1 MAYRISAGSGPRR
14 VIALVLMAV
23 IMVGFVYGL
32 NSGLGMKVTS
42 MLHDVE
48 AKVIKEPPPPPKET
62 PPPPPPEMKQPPPF
76 VPPPEINVATT
87 APSPTAIT
95 QTTTKPPP
103 PDQPARYYSSNRYPD
118 YPSSAKQKCEFGTVT
133 VMLTIGTNGRVKN
146 VEITHSSGYPD
157 LDQAAVRAAQRWRF
171 APARRSGQKVE
182 TRQPYAIK
190 FDLRNEVGR
199 SFSKR
204 ELDQCLK
211 NR

>member
-14 VIALVLMAV
+14 VIALVLMALV
-23 IMVGFVYGL
+23 MAGFVYGL

-42 MLHDVE
+42 MLHEVE

-62 PPPPPPEMKQPPPF
+62 PPPPPPEMQAPPPF

-87 APSPTAIT
+87 APAPTAIT

-103 PDQPARYYSSNRYPD
+103 PDQPARYYSSNRQPE
-118 YPSSAKQKCEFGTVT
+118 YPSSAKQNCEFGTTTLELT
-133 VMLTIGTNGRVKN
+133 VGTNGRVTN
-146 VEITHSSGYPD
+146 VSVAKSSGFPD
-157 LDQAAVRAAQRWRF
+157 LDQAAVEAARHWRF
-171 APARRSGQKVE
+171 GAARRNGKPVE
-182 TRQPYAIK
+182 STFKLNVK

-204 ELDQCLK
+204 ELEQCLK